1 MAEPL
6 SLAASIIAVIQVTSS
21 VVSLCYDYRSSVKN
35 ASKEMKQLTDEITS
49 LRDILETIL
58 KLVDD
63 GASHP
68 QLSTLQILTKKDGL
82 LLKCKAEMEI
92 VQSDLKPSPSG
103 GLRAMA
109 RTLKWPYAKGDVEKK
124 VEQLNRLKSSLTLA
138 LTTDQT

>member
-1 MAEPL
+1 
-6 SLAASIIAVIQVTSS
+6 
-21 VVSLCYDYRSSVKN
+21 
-35 ASKEMKQLTDEITS
+35 MKQLTDEITS